1 MQGFLTVTSV
11 SAVLILALA
20 AGSAAPAFAAKPRA
34 KAAAASDY
42 DRDLISVV
50 TLGRHSDFPT
60 ANCYVWV
67 NAEGQGV
74 GPAQL
79 DGFHGVN
86 LNINLHPLAN
96 ESAKQPTTFEMG
108 LAALKAKY
116 PTAPAWL
123 VKTVEK
129 NRPAIEAACSQ
140 DHPTPFKVYGIT
152 ARDKQG

>member
-1 MQGFLTVTSV
+1 MQRFLIVTTV
-11 SAVLILALA
+11 SAVLTLAV
-20 AGSAAPAFAAKPRA
+20 AGPAPAAP

-67 NAEGQGV
+67 NAEGLGV

-79 DGFHGVN
+79 DGFHGVS
-86 LNINLHPLAN
+86 LNINLQPLPN
-96 ESAKQPTTFEMG
+96 ESAKAPTTFAMG
-108 LAALKAKY
+108 LAALKSKF
-116 PTAPAWL
+116 PTTPAWL
-123 VKTVEK
+123 IKTVE
-129 NRPAIEAACSQ
+129 RRQAAIEAACAQ